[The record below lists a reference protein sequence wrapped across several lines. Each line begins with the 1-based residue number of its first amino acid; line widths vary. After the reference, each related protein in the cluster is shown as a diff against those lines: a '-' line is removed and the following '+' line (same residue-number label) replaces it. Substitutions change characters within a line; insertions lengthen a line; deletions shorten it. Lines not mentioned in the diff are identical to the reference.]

1 MTCCSWTQTSD
12 AAILV
17 LLLRDARIQQGLTQ
31 RELAERLNIHQ
42 ADISRAER
50 CVTDQYFPAIC
61 RELGL
66 DRHSFMR
73 ASADAPR
80 SEAQFSVAELA
91 PLLLFIQ
98 LELDRS
104 DLFGRMGVG
113 GLDRPEYLSGFAHEH
128 DPPAPLD
135 AAGELGGVSFLLGR
149 RGIAEI

>member
-1 MTCCSWTQTSD
+1 MNDGELGDGGLSMETMNISLDDFLLVD
-12 AAILV
+12 ANQRRGNIGFAM
-17 LLLRDARIQQGLTQ
+17 REARIQQGLTQ
-31 RELAERLNIHQ
+31 RELADRLHIHQ

-91 PLLLFIQ
+91 YLHANLRDQVTALRGQ
-98 LELDRS
+98 VVALTKRMDDLE
-104 DLFGRMGVG
+104 
-113 GLDRPEYLSGFAHEH
+113 AN
-128 DPPAPLD
+128 
-135 AAGELGGVSFLLGR
+135 
-149 RGIAEI
+149 